1 MISGGQELIEES
13 DLKDRGLSEEE
24 VMRGLQKMRAK
35 DLSYDRILSSMCTPP
50 HPIALKA
57 HQQFQETNL
66 GDPGLFPGSFELEQ
80 QTVRMMAE
88 LLGRPNAAGYLST
101 GGTESNIQAIRAAR
115 NAHDFRDGNI
125 VVPKSAHFSFDK
137 IGDLLCLEIR
147 KADLDEDLKVNV
159 GSVEELIDEKT
170 VSLVGIAG
178 TTEFGQVDPIDRL
191 SELALDS
198 GIHLHVD
205 AAFGGFVLPFL
216 KEDWRWD
223 FEVEGVTSITIDP
236 HKMGMATI
244 PGGGLLFRHPEDLE
258 RLAAYA
264 PYLTMARPKALTGT
278 RSGAAAA
285 AIWAVMNHLGKE
297 GFTKVVDR
305 CMDLSRQ
312 MVSGAKEIGIEPVIE
327 PVMNVV
333 TLRMDHPEEVRADL
347 LECCWRVSTTR
358 SPKALRLILMPHTT
372 SENVDLFLADLED
385 VLKKYA

>member
-1 MISGGQELIEES
+1 
-13 DLKDRGLSEEE
+13 
-24 VMRGLQKMRAK
+24 MRAK
-35 DLSYDRILSSMCTPP
+35 DLSYERIFSSMCTPP

-57 HQQFQETNL
+57 HRIFQETNL
-66 GDPGLFPGSFELEQ
+66 GDPGLFPGSADLEQ
-80 QTVRMMAE
+80 QAVRMMAE
-88 LLGRPNAAGYLST
+88 LLGHPNAAGYLST

-125 VVPKSAHFSFDK
+125 IVPKSAHFSFDK

-147 KADLDEDLKVNV
+147 KADLDRDLKVDV
-159 GSVEELIDEKT
+159 GSVEDLIDDKT

-178 TTEFGQVDPIDRL
+178 TTEFGQVDPIDQL
-191 SELALDS
+191 GKLAQDS

-216 KEDWRWD
+216 KGDWRWD
-223 FEVEGVTSITIDP
+223 FRAEGVTSITIDP

-264 PYLTMARPKALTGT
+264 PYLTMARPTALTGT
-278 RSGAAAA
+278 RSGAIAAA
-285 AIWAVMNHLGKE
+285 TWAVMNHLGRE

-305 CMDLSRQ
+305 CMRLSER
-312 MVSGAKEIGIEPVIE
+312 MVAGAREIGIEPVIE

-333 TLRMDHPEEVRADL
+333 TLKMDHPEKARADL
-347 LECCWRVSTTR
+347 LKCCWRVSTTR
-358 SPKALRLILMPHTT
+358 SPKALRLILMPHST
-372 SENVDLFLADLED
+372 SENVDLFLADLEG

>member
-1 MISGGQELIEES
+1 MR
-13 DLKDRGLSEEE
+13 DLGLSEEE
-24 VMRGLQKMRAK
+24 VMRGLQKMRSK
-35 DLSYDRILSSMCTPP
+35 DLSYDRILSSMCTLP

-57 HQQFQETNL
+57 HRKFQETNL

-80 QTVRMMAE
+80 QVVRMMAE
-88 LLGRPNAAGYLST
+88 ILGYPNAVGYLST

-115 NAHDFRDGNI
+115 NAHNFRDGNI

-137 IGDLLCLEIR
+137 IGDLLRLEIR
-147 KADLDEDLKVNV
+147 KADLDEDLKVDLD
-159 GSVEELIDEKT
+159 SVEDLIDEKT

-191 SELALDS
+191 GKLALDS

-216 KEDWRWD
+216 KGDWKWD
-223 FEVEGVTSITIDP
+223 FRTEGVTSITIDP

-278 RSGAAAA
+278 RSGASAA
-285 AIWAVMNHLGKE
+285 AIWAVMNFLGKE

-312 MVSGAKEIGIEPVIE
+312 MVAGVRKIGIEPVIE

-333 TLRMDHPEEVRADL
+333 TLKMDHPEEVRADL

-358 SPKALRLILMPHTT
+358 SPQALRLILMPHTT
-372 SENVDLFLADLED
+372 SENVDLFLADLEL
-385 VLKKYA
+385 VLKRYA

>member
-1 MISGGQELIEES
+1 MR
-13 DLKDRGLSEEE
+13 DLGLSEEE
-24 VMRGLQKMRAK
+24 VMWDLQKMRSK
-35 DLSYDRILSSMCTPP
+35 DLSYDRILSSMCTLP

-57 HQQFQETNL
+57 HQKFQETNL

-80 QTVRMMAE
+80 QVVRMMAGI
-88 LLGRPNAAGYLST
+88 LGYPDAVGYLST

-115 NAHDFRDGNI
+115 NAHNFRDGNI
-125 VVPKSAHFSFDK
+125 VVPRSAHFSFDK
-137 IGDLLCLEIR
+137 IGDLLRLEIR
-147 KADLDEDLKVNV
+147 KADLDEDLKVDV
-159 GSVEELIDEKT
+159 GSVEDLIDEKT

-191 SELALDS
+191 GKLALDS

-216 KEDWRWD
+216 KGDWKWD
-223 FEVEGVTSITIDP
+223 FRTEGVTSITIDP

-278 RSGAAAA
+278 RSGASAA
-285 AIWAVMNHLGKE
+285 AIWAVMNLLGKE

-312 MVSGAKEIGIEPVIE
+312 MVAGVRKIGIEPVIE

-372 SENVDLFLADLED
+372 SENVDLFLADLEL
-385 VLKKYA
+385 VLKRYA

>member
-1 MISGGQELIEES
+1 MREL
-13 DLKDRGLSEEE
+13 GLSEEE
-24 VMRGLQKMRAK
+24 IMIALRETRRK
-35 DLSYDRILSSMCTPP
+35 DLSYDRIFSSMCTPP
-50 HPIALKA
+50 HPIALRA
-57 HQQFQETNL
+57 HQLFQETNL
-66 GDPGLFPGSFELEQ
+66 GDPGLFPGSAELEQ
-80 QTVRMMAE
+80 EAVRMMAE
-88 LLGRPNAAGYLST
+88 LLGHPGACGYLST

-125 VVPKSAHFSFDK
+125 IVPRSAHFSFDK

-147 KADLDEDLKVNV
+147 KADLDDDLKVDV
-159 GSVEELIDEKT
+159 GCVEELIDEKT

-191 SELALDS
+191 AKLALDW

-216 KEDWRWD
+216 RGDWRWD
-223 FEVEGVTSITIDP
+223 FSVEGVTSITIDP

-264 PYLTMARPKALTGT
+264 PYLTVARPKALTGT

-285 AIWAVMNHLGKE
+285 AIWAVMNHLGRK
-297 GFTKVVDR
+297 GFAEVVDR
-305 CMDLSRQ
+305 CMQLSRR
-312 MVSGAKEIGIEPVIE
+312 MVAGAREIGVEPVIE

-333 TLRMDHPEEVRADL
+333 TLRMDNPEEVRADL
-347 LECCWRVSTTR
+347 LERRWRVSTTR
-358 SPKALRLILMPHTT
+358 SPGALRLILMPHST
-372 SENVDLFLADLED
+372 SENVDLFLSDLED
-385 VLKKYA
+385 VLRRYA

>member
-1 MISGGQELIEES
+1 MREL
-13 DLKDRGLSEEE
+13 GLSEEE
-24 VMRGLQKMRAK
+24 IMIALRETRRK
-35 DLSYDRILSSMCTPP
+35 DLSYDRIFSSMCTPP
-50 HPIALKA
+50 HPIALRA
-57 HQQFQETNL
+57 HQMFQETNL
-66 GDPGLFPGSFELEQ
+66 GDPGLFPGSAELEQ
-80 QTVRMMAE
+80 EAVRMMAE
-88 LLGRPNAAGYLST
+88 LLGHPGACGYLST

-125 VVPKSAHFSFDK
+125 IVPRSAHFSFDK

-147 KADLDEDLKVNV
+147 KADLDDDLKVDV
-159 GSVEELIDEKT
+159 GCVEELIDEKT

-191 SELALDS
+191 AKLALDW

-216 KEDWRWD
+216 RGDWRWD
-223 FEVEGVTSITIDP
+223 FSVEGVTSITIDP

-264 PYLTMARPKALTGT
+264 PYLTVARPKALTGT

-285 AIWAVMNHLGKE
+285 AIWAVMNHLGRK
-297 GFTKVVDR
+297 GFAEVVDR
-305 CMDLSRQ
+305 CMQLSRR
-312 MVSGAKEIGIEPVIE
+312 MVAGAREIGVEPVIE

-333 TLRMDHPEEVRADL
+333 TLRMDNPEEVRADL
-347 LECCWRVSTTR
+347 LERRWRVSTTR
-358 SPKALRLILMPHTT
+358 SPGALRLILMPHST
-372 SENVDLFLADLED
+372 SENVDLFLSDLED
-385 VLKKYA
+385 VLRRYA

>member
-1 MISGGQELIEES
+1 LR
-13 DLKDRGLSEEE
+13 DLGLSEEE
-24 VMRGLQKMRAK
+24 VMRGLQKMRSK
-35 DLSYDRILSSMCTPP
+35 DLSYDRILSSMCTLP

-57 HQQFQETNL
+57 HRKFQETNL

-80 QTVRMMAE
+80 QVVRMMAE
-88 LLGRPNAAGYLST
+88 ILGYPNAVGYLST

-115 NAHDFRDGNI
+115 NAHNFRDGNI

-137 IGDLLCLEIR
+137 IGDLLRLEIR
-147 KADLDEDLKVNV
+147 KADLDEDLKVDLD
-159 GSVEELIDEKT
+159 SVEDLIDEKT

-191 SELALDS
+191 GKLALDS

-216 KEDWRWD
+216 KGDWKWD
-223 FEVEGVTSITIDP
+223 FRTEGVTSITIDP

-278 RSGAAAA
+278 RSGASAA
-285 AIWAVMNHLGKE
+285 AIWAVMNFLGKE

-312 MVSGAKEIGIEPVIE
+312 MVAGVRKIGIEPVIE

-333 TLRMDHPEEVRADL
+333 TLKMDHPEEVRADL

-358 SPKALRLILMPHTT
+358 SPQALRLILMPHTT
-372 SENVDLFLADLED
+372 SENVDLFLADLEL
-385 VLKKYA
+385 VLKRYA